1 MACPEPSDL
10 DISVVDFVA
19 RLRRDNLLD
28 AFLEVIHLLAK
39 HSSCRITLDHLRKH
53 RIYGNGM
60 FSFTKGCG
68 VVVSDRGLGYRMQV
82 SRGRSQ
88 RRL

>member
-1 MACPEPSDL
+1 MMACPEPSDL

-39 HSSCRITLDHLRKH
+39 HSSCRITLYHLRH

-82 SRGRSQ
+82 SRVRSQ